1 MSDTS
6 AIDEKKNKSDKP
18 KSELLNFAVGI
29 LIQLIVFG
37 IIIIFGSLF
46 LYTGKVAQSN
56 ILPNCLAYAPYTDI
70 SSPLKE
76 IPIDIN
82 VVKTEKGAWSTK
94 IKFPIEEN
102 MKTINGALEFL
113 KKMINGPKT
122 NVFKLYIATTLQ
134 EVIACNFNV
143 INTVYNFI
151 NEYIPETLIVLIGPF
166 LSFFIYILTG
176 LIDSIYL
183 IILWF
188 RNIPLLFSEKTETAN
203 STTWKNGDMWG
214 LLTWYWSL
222 FYIFIFII
230 LFFVLGISFIIPIL
244 SFLVSTFCI
253 LFPLFMKS
261 RSAETN
267 KPYGVSETI
276 KNILKFKMSIIM
288 ILLSLNIIGSTSSN
302 FGGYAAF
309 VAIVACVLLYF
320 FSSIYQP
327 YMPKNSDHST
337 FGLGN
342 YFQAVKECIP
352 TAEAEHIPTMIERIE
367 KLFGGAKRSKK

>member
-6 AIDEKKNKSDKP
+6 AIDEKKNKTDKP

-46 LYTGKVAQSN
+46 LYIGKVAQSN

-134 EVIACNFNV
+134 EVITCNFNV
-143 INTVYNFI
+143 INTIYNFI

-203 STTWKNGDMWG
+203 STTWKDGDMWG

-244 SFLVSTFCI
+244 SFLVSTFCM

-261 RSAETN
+261 RTVETD
-267 KPYGVSETI
+267 KPYGISETI
-276 KNILKFKMSIIM
+276 KNVLKYKMSIIM

-309 VAIVACVLLYF
+309 VAIVACILLYF

-327 YMPKNSDHST
+327 YMPKKGDHST

-342 YFQAVKECIP
+342 YFQAAKECIP

>member
-1 MSDTS
+1 
-6 AIDEKKNKSDKP
+6 
-18 KSELLNFAVGI
+18 
-29 LIQLIVFG
+29 
-37 IIIIFGSLF
+37 
-46 LYTGKVAQSN
+46 
-56 ILPNCLAYAPYTDI
+56 
-70 SSPLKE
+70 
-76 IPIDIN
+76 
-82 VVKTEKGAWSTK
+82 
-94 IKFPIEEN
+94 
-102 MKTINGALEFL
+102 
-113 KKMINGPKT
+113 
-122 NVFKLYIATTLQ
+122 
-134 EVIACNFNV
+134 
-143 INTVYNFI
+143 
-151 NEYIPETLIVLIGPF
+151 
-166 LSFFIYILTG
+166 
-176 LIDSIYL
+176 
-183 IILWF
+183 
-188 RNIPLLFSEKTETAN
+188 
-203 STTWKNGDMWG
+203 
-214 LLTWYWSL
+214 
-222 FYIFIFII
+222 
-230 LFFVLGISFIIPIL
+230 
-244 SFLVSTFCI
+244 
-253 LFPLFMKS
+253 MKS